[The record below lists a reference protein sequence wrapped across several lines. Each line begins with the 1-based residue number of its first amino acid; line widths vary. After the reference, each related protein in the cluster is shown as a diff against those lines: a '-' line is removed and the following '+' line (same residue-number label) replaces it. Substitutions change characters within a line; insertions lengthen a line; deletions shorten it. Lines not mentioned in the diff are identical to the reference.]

1 MNYWEECI
9 RIAFSDAHIVASE
22 DQIKEVIGCVAGAHD
37 NYSMYHGHDVAN
49 KNFISDDKRALETLK
64 KEISDKEEWI
74 SSTKPCRACI
84 TTGTVRDAWGRYTV
98 CYACDG
104 SGRVK

>member
-9 RIAFSDAHIVASE
+9 RTAFIDAHIVASE
-22 DQIKEVIGCVAGAHD
+22 EQIQEVIGCVEGAHE

-49 KNFISDDKRALETLK
+49 KNFISDDKRALEKLK
-64 KEISDKEEWI
+64 KEIADKAEWI
-74 SSTKPCRACI
+74 ASTKPCRACI
-84 TTGTVRDAWGRYTV
+84 TTGTVRDAWGRDAV
-98 CYACDG
+98 CYDCGG